1 MSAWKNIRTGLDRK
15 DSPIGITDSLPALG
29 DISTASQQKKNTPIL
44 SSASLIGSSTKYPT
58 PPGLLSTQTP
68 STQDLINKNKS
79 ASTISAS
86 ASALASSAV
95 AAESAT
101 VGKTVSKEEESTTIT
116 SEAEKTSETS
126 ESRKNTEGQEAK
138 TNITNDEIANGD
150 KTNENEVS
158 LSTKTVSTNTLEEL
172 RIKEK
177 EFEAK
182 IFESETEENAIDR
195 FGLQGLNGL
204 LSNENTDQTTIAIGI
219 DLNMAGLDISPN
231 NEGTKI
237 TRTFA
242 SPWLETSRSEVEPIF
257 KTPDSFKIDNKE
269 LNNVENRLSGFNSET
284 LFFIFYAKPK
294 DVLQELAARELNKR
308 NWRYHKD
315 LQVWLTK
322 DSNSEPIPNGPG
334 SERGTYVFFD
344 PASWEYITK
353 DFVLYYQSI
362 I

>member
-1 MSAWKNIRTGLDRK
+1 MSAWKNIRTGLDKK

-29 DISTASQQKKNTPIL
+29 DISATSQQKKNTPIL

-58 PPGLLSTQTP
+58 PPGLLSAQTL
-68 STQDLINKNKS
+68 STQDITNKNKS
-79 ASTISAS
+79 SVTTLASTPGAG
-86 ASALASSAV
+86 
-95 AAESAT
+95 AESAT
-101 VGKTVSKEEESTTIT
+101 LGKAVGKEEASTATI
-116 SEAEKTSETS
+116 SETDKTVETNESKNNS
-126 ESRKNTEGQEAK
+126 EDQVNK
-138 TNITNDEIANGD
+138 TNNIKNDEIANGD
-150 KTNENEVS
+150 QTKENEIS
-158 LSTKTVSTNTLEEL
+158 LSTKSNSTNTLEEL

-177 EFEAK
+177 EFEEK
-182 IFESETEENAIDR
+182 TFKTETEANAIDR
-195 FGLQGLNGL
+195 YGLQGLNGL

-219 DLNMAGLDISPN
+219 DLNMAGLDISSN

-257 KTPDSFKIDNKE
+257 KTPNSFKIDNKE

-322 DSNSEPIPNGPG
+322 DSNSEPTPNGPG